1 MLISLVYLLFFFIP
15 LFFEK
20 SKLRSSVIDLERQI
34 DYALNRNSNITVFID
49 FKIEKIW
56 LFTILIQDDSLVET
70 VLINGVLGNYEPKIF
85 PSTGPGENG
94 SEVILEQNEKDKA
107 QRLINEFGFNMV
119 ASDKISL
126 DRRIKDTRP
135 AEYIL
140 LKQYNEYIKNLIC
153 WRCKYWHYPMKLPTA
168 SVVIVFHN
176 EGWSTLIRTVHSAI
190 NNSPPELLSDIVLVD
205 DYSNKGTISSLFL
218 LIFLL

>member
-1 MLISLVYLLFFFIP
+1 M
-15 LFFEK
+15 
-20 SKLRSSVIDLERQI
+20 
-34 DYALNRNSNITVFID
+34 
-49 FKIEKIW
+49 
-56 LFTILIQDDSLVET
+56 
-70 VLINGVLGNYEPKIF
+70 GNYEPKIF

-107 QRLINEFGFNMV
+107 QRLINEYGFNMV

-153 WRCKYWHYPMKLPTA
+153 
-168 SVVIVFHN
+168 
-176 EGWSTLIRTVHSAI
+176 
-190 NNSPPELLSDIVLVD
+190 
-205 DYSNKGTISSLFL
+205 
-218 LIFLL
+218 